1 MMACSSSQDVREE
14 RVNLKYITFC
24 ILLLVSIFILY
35 VNARFIVEDDEM
47 VVITQFGKL
56 VGETHKVPGEYFKIP
71 FIQKTHYF
79 KKYIIL
85 LEETHEIPT
94 LDKKF
99 ITVKLKAQ
107 WRINDPAAFYKNFN
121 SSKLAKEFISDEV
134 GKAARQIVTSHKS
147 DEQIFHVVNS
157 DSGNSILYPYLEYE
171 IKKMAADE
179 ISKTGLHLVHVGAE
193 II

>member
-1 MMACSSSQDVREE
+1 M
-14 RVNLKYITFC
+14 KYITFC

-94 LDKKF
+94 LDKKY
-99 ITVKLKAQ
+99 ITLKLKAQ
-107 WRINDPAAFYKNFN
+107 WKIADPAAFYKNFN
-121 SSKLAKEFISDEV
+121 SSKLSKDFISDVV
-134 GKAARQIVTSHKS
+134 GKATRQIVTSHKS
-147 DEQIFHVVNS
+147 NEQIFQVIKS
-157 DSGNSILYPYLEYE
+157 DSDNSASCPYLGYE
-171 IKKMAADE
+171 IKNMAEDE

-193 II
+193 IT

>member
-1 MMACSSSQDVREE
+1 MNKM
-14 RVNLKYITFC
+14 KYIALF
-24 ILLLVSIFILY
+24 IALVALIFISY
-35 VNARFIVEDDEM
+35 ENASFIVEDDEM

-71 FIQKTHYF
+71 FIQKTHCF

-99 ITVKLKAQ
+99 LTIKLKAQ
-107 WRINDPAAFYKNFN
+107 WKINDPAAFYQNFN
-121 SSKLAKEFISDEV
+121 SSKLSKEFISDEV
-134 GKAARQIVTSHKS
+134 WKAARQIVTSHKS
-147 DEQIFHVVNS
+147 DEQIFQVINS
-157 DSGNSILYPYLEYE
+157 DLDHSVFCPYLEHE
-171 IKKMAADE
+171 IKKMAEDE

-193 II
+193 IT

>member
-1 MMACSSSQDVREE
+1 MINV
-14 RVNLKYITFC
+14 KYIAL
-24 ILLLVSIFILY
+24 IAALLALIFISY
-35 VNARFIVEDDEM
+35 ENARFIVDDDEM

-56 VGETHKVPGEYFKIP
+56 VEETHKVPGEYFKIP

-157 DSGNSILYPYLEYE
+157 DSGNSVLYPYLEYE

>member
-1 MMACSSSQDVREE
+1 MA
-14 RVNLKYITFC
+14 F
-24 ILLLVSIFILY
+24 IFMSY
-35 VNARFIVEDDEM
+35 VNARFIVKDDEM

-71 FIQKTHYF
+71 FIQKTIYF

-99 ITVKLKAQ
+99 LTLKLEAQ
-107 WRINDPAAFYKNFN
+107 WKISDPAAFYKNFN
-121 SSKLAKEFISDEV
+121 SSKLSKEFISDEV

-147 DEQIFHVVNS
+147 NEQIFQVIKS
-157 DSGNSILYPYLEYE
+157 DSENTGFYPYLGNE
-171 IKKMAADE
+171 IKKMAEGE
-179 ISKTGLHLVHVGAE
+179 ISKIGLHLVHVGAE
-193 II
+193 ITQ

>member
-1 MMACSSSQDVREE
+1 MLNV
-14 RVNLKYITFC
+14 KYIAL
-24 ILLLVSIFILY
+24 IIALLALIFISY
-35 VNARFIVEDDEM
+35 ENAKFIVEDDEM

-71 FIQKTHYF
+71 FIQKIHYF

-85 LEETHEIPT
+85 LEEAQEIPT

-99 ITVKLKAQ
+99 ITLKLKAQ
-107 WRINDPAAFYKNFN
+107 WKITDPAAFYKNFN

-134 GKAARQIVTSHKS
+134 GKAARQIVTSYKS
-147 DEQIFHVVNS
+147 NEQIFQVVNS
-157 DSGNSILYPYLEYE
+157 DSDNSVSCPYLGYE
-171 IKKMAADE
+171 IKKLAEDD

-193 II
+193 IT